1 MVNSNARAL
10 RKSMTRQE
18 VKLWQR
24 LRELRTLGHL
34 FRRQSPLVPYI
45 VDFECRRSRVIVEV
59 DGHQHGTDENRRRD
73 DARDKALTERGYR
86 ILRFSNG
93 DVDRELDGVM
103 QAICLALASVDENTC
118 GIGGAIPPR
127 HKGVHARL
135 RRAMGRVRA
144 KRGGGEKPAFLA
156 GLSPPGRSLRSRPPS
171 PRGEG

>member
-1 MVNSNARAL
+1 MVNSNARHL
-10 RKSMTRQE
+10 RKAMTRQE

-24 LRELRTLGHL
+24 LRELRTLGHH
-34 FRRQSPLVPYI
+34 FRRQSPLAPYV
-45 VDFECRRSRVIVEV
+45 VDFEWRRSRVIVEV
-59 DGHQHGTDENRRRD
+59 DGHQHGYDENRRRD
-73 DARDKALTERGYR
+73 DVRDKALAERGYR

-127 HKGVHARL
+127 A
-135 RRAMGRVRA
+135 GRVRA

>member
-1 MVNSNARAL
+1 MVNSNARNL

-24 LRELRTLGHL
+24 LRELRTLGHH

-59 DGHQHGTDENRRRD
+59 DGHQHGYDENRRRD
-73 DARDKALTERGYR
+73 DVRDKALAERGYR

-103 QAICLALASVDENTC
+103 EAICLALASSRPAAAVDENTC
-118 GIGGAIPPR
+118 DTGGAVPPR
-127 HKGVHARL
+127 E
-135 RRAMGRVRA
+135 GRVAA
-144 KRGGGEKPAFLA
+144 KRSGGERVRLSLA
-156 GLSPPGRSLRSRPPS
+156 SPHPRASRGPS

>member
-34 FRRQSPLVPYI
+34 FRRQSPLAPYI

-59 DGHQHGTDENRRRD
+59 DGHQHGYDENRRRD
-73 DARDKALTERGYR
+73 DVRDKALAERGYR

-118 GIGGAIPPR
+118 GIGSAIPPR
-127 HKGVHARL
+127 E
-135 RRAMGRVRA
+135 GRVRA
-144 KRGGGEKPAFLA
+144 KRG
-156 GLSPPGRSLRSRPPS
+156 
-171 PRGEG
+171 